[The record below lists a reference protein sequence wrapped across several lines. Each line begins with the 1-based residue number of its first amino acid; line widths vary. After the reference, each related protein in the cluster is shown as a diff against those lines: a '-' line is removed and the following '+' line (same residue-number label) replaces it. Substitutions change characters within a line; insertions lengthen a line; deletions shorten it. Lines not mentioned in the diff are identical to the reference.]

1 MLNRGDGE
9 VFVLWI
15 MFLITDLKGISDSA
29 KQPADSC
36 KHLVSAV
43 LTDTLTVTSLIL
55 LCRTNGVEEL
65 AYNCCPAA
73 KGLV

>member
-29 KQPADSC
+29 K
-36 KHLVSAV
+36 
-43 LTDTLTVTSLIL
+43 
-55 LCRTNGVEEL
+55 
-65 AYNCCPAA
+65 
-73 KGLV
+73 